1 MNKENRTS
9 RENTFFDAAIPNNET
24 ISGIRHV
31 SMGSISLLQMLNN
44 PFVSVMLN
52 GAEIPIE
59 NVTAM
64 LEFVY
69 VHTQPIEQVTKE
81 VLQTRLK
88 PDEWKEKIV
97 LFGLNL
103 TIDDIVIF
111 IQDIMRDKDNINNAK
126 TKSISQSKGQSKN
139 EQPQV

>member
-1 MNKENRTS
+1 MNKDSNTS
-9 RENTFFDAAIPNNET
+9 RDNTFFDVSILNNET

-69 VHTQPIEQVTKE
+69 LHTQPIEQVTKE
-81 VLQTRLK
+81 VLQSRLK
-88 PDEWKEKIV
+88 PEQWTEKIV
-97 LFGLNL
+97 MFGLNL
-103 TIDDIVIF
+103 TIDDIVVF
-111 IQDIMRDKDNINNAK
+111 IQDIMRDRDNINNSK

>member
-1 MNKENRTS
+1 MNKDSNTS
-9 RENTFFDAAIPNNET
+9 RDNTFFDVSIPNNET

-69 VHTQPIEQVTKE
+69 LHTQPIEQVTKE
-81 VLQTRLK
+81 VLQSRLK
-88 PDEWKEKIV
+88 PELWTEKIV
-97 LFGLNL
+97 MFGLNL
-103 TIDDIVIF
+103 TIDDIVVF
-111 IQDIMRDKDNINNAK
+111 IQDIMRDRDNINNSK